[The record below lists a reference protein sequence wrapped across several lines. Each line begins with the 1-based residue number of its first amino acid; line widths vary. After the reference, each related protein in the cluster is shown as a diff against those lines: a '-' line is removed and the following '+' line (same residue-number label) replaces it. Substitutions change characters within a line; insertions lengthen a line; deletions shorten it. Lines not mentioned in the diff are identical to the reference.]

1 MGSVLIQNILFSGCS
16 FTWGQGLW
24 YYSNVDEY
32 IPNTYEYL
40 HNVKEIPKSAL
51 DFKNKNNYAG
61 LVSKHFN
68 CDYEMKS
75 WNGGTDDESIR
86 FIENK
91 VFKENKK
98 YDWLILQTTQ
108 IYRSPFYSEH
118 KGNFYNVKSEPG
130 QHNLAEVIHLVDG
143 GHDGRH
149 VSTRDF
155 DIFFDWLIDNNYSIE
170 DWSHLFEKRIVERIE
185 TILKKCNEVGIKT
198 AILSWTDEYLSLIG
212 RNEYLKNQ
220 LITIEH
226 KNRKFECISQ
236 LMDYQKNLTIVY
248 DDENKIHKS
257 GDGTTDNDDWHPSLN
272 CHKIISKSVKK
283 YLEQYEN
290 NISNR
295 L

>member
-1 MGSVLIQNILFSGCS
+1 MGRVLINKILFSGCS

-24 YYSNVDEY
+24 YYFDTNEY

-68 CDYEMKS
+68 SEYEMKS

-91 VFKENKK
+91 VFNENTKF
-98 YDWLILQTTQ
+98 DWLVFQTTQ
-108 IYRSPFYSEH
+108 IYRSPFYFEH

-236 LMDYQKNLTIVY
+236 LMDYEQDLIIAHDTKNKKHT
-248 DDENKIHKS
+248 S
-257 GDGTTDNDDWHPSLN
+257 GDGSVDKDDWHPSLR
-272 CHKIISKSVKK
+272 CHQIISKSVIKHI
-283 YLEQYEN
+283 EN
-290 NISNR
+290 EKNISNR